1 MVIACISLG
10 IAAPSLRGLARG
22 SRAREAA
29 STIAALARW
38 ARTRS
43 ATEARVH
50 CLRFDP
56 QSGTYGLL
64 AASGAAY
71 EPISVE
77 FGRTFALPE
86 GCRIQVIQPSGSEPY
101 SIRFYPDGRADI
113 ARIRIIGPGSDEVEV
128 SALSPTES
136 YRALTE

>member
-1 MVIACISLG
+1 MLIACIVLG

-22 SRAREAA
+22 SRVREAA

-43 ATEARVH
+43 ATEARSH

-56 QSGTYGLL
+56 QTGTYSVL

-71 EPISVE
+71 EPMFVE

-101 SIRFYPDGRADI
+101 CIRFYPDGRADI
-113 ARIRIIGPGSDEVEV
+113 ARIRILGPGAEEVEV

-136 YRALTE
+136 YRVVTY